1 MRKPWR
7 PNAAARASLPTFS
20 TFSTNN
26 PPRHARLKGAA
37 LISPHADHVN
47 TDLGAIRAERSGA
60 QQPVNLIVIIRHV
73 QGIIAKNYRRS
84 DQA

>member
-1 MRKPWR
+1 MREMAAQRRR
-7 PNAAARASLPTFS
+7 PRIPSYLLHLLNQQ
-20 TFSTNN
+20 